1 VKHAESGFLLP
12 VGDVEGM
19 AARTLEV
26 LKDEEHRREM
36 GQAGRRRVEFLF
48 NADRVVTQYERFYA
62 GVLAS

>member
-1 VKHAESGFLLP
+1 
-12 VGDVEGM
+12 M